1 MGNVVKL
8 KGQRFDE
15 FAELLVQA
23 LEGESI
29 HDKPIHVIVEGD
41 EMKIKVQRQL
51 QCMTGMK
58 ATRIQIKTYAE
69 REAEISQTSTET
81 NY

>member
-1 MGNVVKL
+1 MGNIVKL

-23 LEGESI
+23 LEGERI
-29 HDKPIHVIVEGD
+29 HDKPIYVLVEGD

-51 QCMTGMK
+51 QCMVGMK
-58 ATRIQIKTYAE
+58 STRIQIKTYAE
-69 REAEISQTSTET
+69 REAETSPTSLGH
-81 NY
+81 

>member
-8 KGQRFDE
+8 KNQRFNE
-15 FAELLVQA
+15 TAELLVQA
-23 LEGESI
+23 LEGERI
-29 HDKPIHVIVEGD
+29 HDKPIHVIVDGD

-51 QCMTGMK
+51 QCMVGMK

-69 REAEISQTSTET
+69 REAEVSPTSLGH
-81 NY
+81 